1 METQLVAEK
10 PNLKQAIK
18 ASTDAS
24 LKGVCEVI
32 ATKSTANGLE
42 LKIITKSSG
51 KEWFSTLQQIANRVA
66 KGEIE
71 LIDDNTFRFK
81 ANAIVPW

>member
-42 LKIITKSSG
+42 LKVITKSSG
-51 KEWFSTLQQIANRVA
+51 KEWFTTLQQISKQIA
-66 KGEIE
+66 KGDVE

-81 ANAIVPW
+81 TTQIGGW